1 MSGTAARPAAGR
13 RPRFSVLFE
22 ARWGRSLRA
31 LSLVLWGASL
41 AGAAL
46 LVASLAEWWP
56 TGDDSR
62 TLIAGQGLLLLAAA
76 IADGRR
82 RRHVMR
88 VLRPRDGRG
97 IVIETLGL
105 FGPVHRF
112 VPLEQMARIKLGA
125 PDIHGVMTLRLPGQ
139 RRPYRL
145 DTAGREI
152 DLGLDAIP
160 RGVSR

>member
-1 MSGTAARPAAGR
+1 MSGRAAAAGR
-13 RPRFSVLFE
+13 RSRLTVLFE
-22 ARWGRSLRA
+22 ARWGRSLRV
-31 LSLVLWGASL
+31 LSLALWGACL
-41 AGAAL
+41 LGAVL

-62 TLIAGQGLLLLAAA
+62 TLILGQALLLAAAA

-88 VLRPRDGRG
+88 ILRPRDGQG

-112 VPLEQMARIKLGA
+112 VSLEQMARMKLGA
-125 PDIHGVMTLRLPGQ
+125 PDAHGVMTLRLPGQ
-139 RRPYRL
+139 RSPYRV
-145 DTAGREI
+145 DTAGQELDI
-152 DLGLDAIP
+152 GLDAIP
-160 RGVSR
+160 RPVRR